1 MNDLRPIP
9 LVIVVLLGAASAAV
23 TSYLLNPSATPA
35 PTPIRTAVDP
45 SAELLGVIRELRD
58 ELAKVNSRV
67 DVLEVTPA
75 ERVALGANTNQD
87 FEAEVRAWMA
97 QQNPGRGPAV
107 PVLHADVTQ
116 ALNNIRAGE
125 KADQEDLDR
134 QRREEFLAGAMESIA
149 PRLNL
154 TQSQSDDMYEVL
166 NAKAE
171 ADAELGRRWKAGED
185 REAIGESK
193 RLDEDN
199 HQNNLQGI
207 LSATQYTD
215 YGEMVTQYRK
225 GGK

>member
-23 TSYLLNPSATPA
+23 TSYLLNPSAPPA
-35 PTPIRTAVDP
+35 PTPIHTTIDP

-97 QQNPGRGPAV
+97 QQDSDLSPAV
-107 PVLHADVTQ
+107 PVLHADVAQ
-116 ALNNIRAGE
+116 ALNSIRDGE
-125 KADQEDLDR
+125 KADQEDLAR
-134 QRREEFLAGAMESIA
+134 QRREEFLAGVMENIA

-166 NAKAE
+166 TSKAE

-185 REAIGESK
+185 REAIGETK
-193 RLDEDN
+193 RLDEEN

-215 YGEMVTQYRK
+215 YGEMVRQYSK

>member
-23 TSYLLNPSATPA
+23 TSYLLNPSAPPA
-35 PTPIRTAVDP
+35 PTPIHTTIDP

-75 ERVALGANTNQD
+75 ERVALGPNTNQD

-97 QQNPGRGPAV
+97 QQTAGQGPAAA
-107 PVLHADVTQ
+107 VLHADVAQ
-116 ALNNIRAGE
+116 ALDSIRAGE
-125 KADQEDLDR
+125 KADQQDLAR
-134 QRREEFLAGAMESIA
+134 QRREEFIADAMETLDLK
-149 PRLNL
+149 LNL
-154 TQSQSDDMYEVL
+154 TQAQSNDMFEVL
-166 NAKAE
+166 SAKAT

-193 RLDEDN
+193 RLSEEN

-207 LSATQYTD
+207 LSATQYID
-215 YGEMVTQYRK
+215 YGEIVTQYRRA
-225 GGK
+225 GK

>member
-9 LVIVVLLGAASAAV
+9 LVIVVLLGAGSAAV
-23 TSYLLNPSATPA
+23 TSYLLNPSPTPA
-35 PTPIRTAVDP
+35 LTPIRTAVDP
-45 SAELLGVIRELRD
+45 SAELLGVVRELRD
-58 ELAKVNSRV
+58 ELATLNSRV

-97 QQNPGRGPAV
+97 QQDSDLSPAV
-107 PVLHADVTQ
+107 PVLHADVAQ
-116 ALNNIRAGE
+116 ALNSIRDGE
-125 KADQEDLDR
+125 KADQEDLAR
-134 QRREEFLAGAMESIA
+134 QRREEFLAGVMENIA

-166 NAKAE
+166 TSKAE

-185 REAIGESK
+185 REAIGETK
-193 RLDEDN
+193 RLDEEN

-207 LSATQYTD
+207 LSATQYTY
-215 YGEMVTQYRK
+215 YGEMVRQYSK